1 MRLRDYLERIGVS
14 GDLSPTA
21 ETLRLVHAAHRE
33 AFLFEN
39 LTIQEGGAIG
49 LSLDTL
55 ERKFLDDGRGGYCF
69 EHNTLFAAVLQEIGF
84 SPVTLLG
91 RVRRGPPERRMRTH
105 MVLTVPIAGAA
116 WLADVGFGGL
126 GLLEPLPLVEGTVV
140 EQAGIVYTLRR
151 EHGLWI
157 LAMRESAATERL
169 RQAMFG
175 DESMDLYEF
184 TDDPQ
189 TAGDVDMA
197 NHYTA
202 THPDSLF
209 RRTLTVQRTSR
220 TERLILRGDTF
231 VRYRTGSAPSQET
244 VTPDR
249 AREIARE
256 VFGIEIVENA
266 RT

>member
-1 MRLRDYLERIGVS
+1 MRVHDYLRRLEMDGALPVS
-14 GDLSPTA
+14 A
-21 ETLRLVHAAHRE
+21 ETLRRLHVAHRE

-39 LTIQEGGAIG
+39 LTIQQGGPIP
-49 LSLDTL
+49 LSLDAL

-69 EHNTLFAAVLQEIGF
+69 EHNTLFAGMLRELGF

-105 MVLTVPIAGAA
+105 MVLTVPIEGES

-126 GLLEPLPLVEGTVV
+126 GLLEPLPLVEGAVA
-140 EQAGIVYTLRR
+140 EQAGVVYTLRR

-157 LAMRESAATERL
+157 LAMRENAITEQL

-189 TAGDVDMA
+189 TPGDIDLA

-209 RRTLTVQRTSR
+209 RRTLTIQRTSR

-231 VRYRTGSAPSQET
+231 VCYREGGMPTQET
-244 VTPDR
+244 VTPER
-249 AREIARE
+249 AREIARDL
-256 VFGIEIVENA
+256 FGVEIA
-266 RT
+266 